1 MTFNL
6 FLFLIYHL
14 LNIDHMNEN
23 VEDIFNYL
31 RVYNP
36 ENVHRLSL

>member
-1 MTFNL
+1 MQ
-6 FLFLIYHL
+6 LITII
-14 LNIDHMNEN
+14 NNMIDHMNEN
-23 VEDIFNYL
+23 VENIFNYL